1 MKRDIAQYVANC
13 QICQQVKVEHQKLA
27 RLLQPL
33 LALEWKWNHITMDFV
48 IRFSTTR
55 NKKNRVWVI
64 VDYLSKLAHFLAM
77 KTIDFMNSLVKLYIQ
92 EIVRFYRIPLSIVS
106 DKDLNLLLSFGRV
119 CKRLWPP
126 NWILTLH
133 FIPNRWLA
141 KESNPDS
148 KRLVEGIHPGLWRE
162 LGKLFIFNKVCI

>member
-1 MKRDIAQYVANC
+1 
-13 QICQQVKVEHQKLA
+13 
-27 RLLQPL
+27 
-33 LALEWKWNHITMDFV
+33 MDFV

-55 NKKNRVWVI
+55 KKKNRVWVI

-92 EIVRFYRIPLSIVS
+92 EIVRFYRIPLSIVF

-126 NWILTLH
+126 N
-133 FIPNRWLA
+133 
-141 KESNPDS
+141 
-148 KRLVEGIHPGLWRE
+148 
-162 LGKLFIFNKVCI
+162 